1 MLGRTMTEAADKV
14 RHICPTNVGHWE
26 VVAEACQ

>member
-1 MLGRTMTEAADKV
+1 MLGRTMTEAADKI
-14 RHICPTNVGHWE
+14 RHIGPTNGGHWE